1 MKKTIS
7 SIISLRSYLLNYF
20 ALKKIASSNNYFQ
33 SLVAMEALL
42 HPFDLNEWLGKAV
55 QSGNSDFNQAVFE
68 VADDLDIIIEFTLKW

>member
-7 SIISLRSYLLNYF
+7 SIISLRTYLLNYF
-20 ALKKIASSNNYFQ
+20 AFKKIASSNNYFQ

-42 HPFDLNEWLGKAV
+42 HPFDLDEWLGEAV

>member
-7 SIISLRSYLLNYF
+7 SIISLRTYLLNYF

-42 HPFDLNEWLGKAV
+42 HPFDLDDWFGEIV
-55 QSGNSDFNQAVFE
+55 QSGHNELERAAFE
-68 VADDLDIIIEFTLKW
+68 VADDLNIIIEFTLKW